1 MHAKSLQ
8 LCPTLK
14 HYGLQ
19 PVRLLCPWDSPG
31 KNTEIGYHALLQQI
45 FPTQGSNPHL
55 LCLPHWQAGSLPLAP
70 HGKSYVSVQKH
81 LKGLS
86 TWHSSK
92 ESAYQCRRCGIDP
105 WKIPW
110 RRKWKPTPVFLL
122 GNPMD
127 RGAWRATVHGVAKR
141 QTQLSV
147 SMHIHTHTSTYFEK
161 KLYLKNI
168 KYLFNYLICLVSKM
182 KYFGILLL

>member
-92 ESAYQCRRCGIDP
+92 ESAYQCRRRGIDP

-122 GNPMD
+122 GKS
-127 RGAWRATVHGVAKR
+127 HGQGSLEGYSPWGCKESDTTECEHAH
-141 QTQLSV
+141 TYT
-147 SMHIHTHTSTYFEK
+147 HIY
-161 KLYLKNI
+161 
-168 KYLFNYLICLVSKM
+168 
-182 KYFGILLL
+182 IL

>member
-31 KNTEIGYHALLQQI
+31 KNTEIGYHALLQGI

-70 HGKSYVSVQKH
+70 LGKSYVSVQKY

-92 ESAYQCRRCGIDP
+92 ESAYPRRRRGIDP

-110 RRKWKPTPVFLL
+110 RRKWKPTPVFLI
-122 GNPMD
+122 GKS
-127 RGAWRATVHGVAKR
+127 HGQGSLAGYSPWGCKESD
-141 QTQLSV
+141 T
-147 SMHIHTHTSTYFEK
+147 TE
-161 KLYLKNI
+161 
-168 KYLFNYLICLVSKM
+168 
-182 KYFGILLL
+182 